1 MKKTIF
7 TAMLLASLFF
17 GSSGSADA
25 QVFVGDRAAAETR
38 YRANITAPLPLV
50 ACRSVTEP
58 VLAFTWRCRLFRPMF
73 QTRCAC
79 PQVSERRYESWT
91 IEYEDSTAT
100 TDERDEAQEYLPE
113 EPSTVVGELLLQELN
128 ATRRR
133 YGLRELILDETLQEG
148 ATAHCENE
156 ARRGAIFHAQGCGW
170 EITAQNYD
178 AQGIKTAL
186 SQWLSSRPHASIL
199 LGNFTKCGVASHR
212 SSDGRNYCTVRF
224 R

>member
-7 TAMLLASLFF
+7 IAMLLASLFF
-17 GSSGSADA
+17 GSSGSANA
-25 QVFVGDRAAAETR
+25 HVFA
-38 YRANITAPLPLV
+38 
-50 ACRSVTEP
+50 
-58 VLAFTWRCRLFRPMF
+58 WRCRLFRPMF

-79 PQVSERRYESWT
+79 PQVPERRDESWT

-133 YGLRELILDETLQEG
+133 YGLRDLILDETLQEG

-156 ARRGAIFHAQGCGW
+156 ARRGAIFHAHGCGW

-199 LGNFTKCGVASHR
+199 LGNFTKCGVASYR
-212 SSDGRNYCTVRF
+212 SFDGRNYCTVRF
-224 R
+224 Q

>member
-1 MKKTIF
+1 
-7 TAMLLASLFF
+7 
-17 GSSGSADA
+17 
-25 QVFVGDRAAAETR
+25 
-38 YRANITAPLPLV
+38 
-50 ACRSVTEP
+50 
-58 VLAFTWRCRLFRPMF
+58 MF

-79 PQVSERRYESWT
+79 HQVQERRDESWT

-113 EPSTVVGELLLQELN
+113 EPSRVVGELLLQELN

-133 YGLRELILDETLQEG
+133 YGLRDLILDETLQEG

-156 ARRGAIFHAQGCGW
+156 ARRGAIFHAHGCGW

-199 LGNFTKCGVASHR
+199 LGNFTKCGVASYR
-212 SSDGRNYCTVRF
+212 SFDGRNYCTVRF
-224 R
+224 Q